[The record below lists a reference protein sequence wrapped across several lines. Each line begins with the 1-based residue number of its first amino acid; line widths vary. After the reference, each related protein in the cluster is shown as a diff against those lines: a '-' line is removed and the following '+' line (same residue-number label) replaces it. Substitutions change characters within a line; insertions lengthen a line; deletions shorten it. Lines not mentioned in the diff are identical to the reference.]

1 MHANPVRRLRQ
12 VDVRAEQVERQLQG
26 MEQERDQWERKY
38 EEAQEQL
45 QASKSELDEVV
56 RQMESL

>member
-1 MHANPVRRLRQ
+1 MHTNPVRRLRQ

-45 QASKSELDEVV
+45 HASKSELDEVV

>member
-1 MHANPVRRLRQ
+1 M
-12 VDVRAEQVERQLQG
+12 RAEQVERQLQG